1 MAPAIQSKEF
11 FSIQAS
17 ENFSD
22 DLIRETHWNLSMLNQ
37 MNYTLYSNHTLSNES
52 RCILIFETKIP
63 ELLPNG
69 TFINGI
75 SCYSP
80 FRPIR
85 ARAKIGLVFACF
97 FAFSI
102 IYTIVNLR
110 KLAKRSSPSHQKS
123 DVLGARFQW
132 YWALIATSCALTSSI
147 ADVDVDRYYLP
158 ELPLVLSSIFWHLT
172 VLASICIIW
181 ESIRH
186 WGSVLKK
193 RTEDANYSSFDTS
206 PRKYHIEVLFPVLF
220 YFPICLNFLMVF
232 PRRWTNIELQRSP
245 SQTYL
250 RARPFATDIRFKIG
264 AFSLVASWCVICLFL
279 NLLHQQLKLG
289 IHNPDHGLQNRQLI
303 PPRLIILISLSLIM
317 VTYNTVCA
325 FNFTISPMN
334 VHCDLG
340 FMYGL
345 GWGVVALI
353 LIIYQ
358 SGDFLSWCKA
368 KH

>member
-1 MAPAIQSKEF
+1 MAPAVQP
-11 FSIQAS
+11 S

-22 DLIRETHWNLSMLNQ
+22 DLVRETHWNLSMLNQ

-52 RCILIFETKIP
+52 RCFLIFESKIP

-69 TFINGI
+69 TFIDGI

-80 FRPIR
+80 LRPIR
-85 ARAKIGLVFACF
+85 ARAKIGLIFACF

-110 KLAKRSSPSHQKS
+110 KLAKRSPSSHQKS
-123 DVLGARFQW
+123 DVHGARFQW
-132 YWALIATSCALTSSI
+132 YWALIAASCAVTSSI
-147 ADVDVDRYYLP
+147 ADIDVDRYYLP
-158 ELPLVLSSIFWHLT
+158 ELPLILSSIFWHLT

-181 ESIRH
+181 ETIRH

-193 RTEDANYSSFDTS
+193 RTEDANYSSFGTC
-206 PRKYHIEVLFPVLF
+206 PRQYHTEVLLPVLF
-220 YFPICLNFLMVF
+220 YFLICMNFLMIF

-250 RARPFATDIRFKIG
+250 RARPFATDIRFKIA
-264 AFSLVASWCVICLFL
+264 AFSLLASWSIICLFL
-279 NLLHQQLKLG
+279 SLSYKQFKLG
-289 IHNPDHGLQNRQLI
+289 IHSPEHGSRNCQLI
-303 PPRLIILISLSLIM
+303 PPRLIILISSSLIM

-325 FNFTISPMN
+325 FDFTISPMN

-345 GWGVVALI
+345 GWGVIALI

-358 SGDFLSWCKA
+358 SGDFLVSCKA